1 MKIDVQKEIND
12 YQKKIEKQIEKHN
25 AWIKDQIE
33 KHNAWIKDQIE
44 KHNHVN
50 APRRKH
56 RGIRLNLNEYSCD
69 SISCKGCGWLI
80 GLNIR

>member
-12 YQKKIEKQIEKHN
+12 YQKKIEK
-25 AWIKDQIE
+25 
-33 KHNAWIKDQIE
+33 QIE